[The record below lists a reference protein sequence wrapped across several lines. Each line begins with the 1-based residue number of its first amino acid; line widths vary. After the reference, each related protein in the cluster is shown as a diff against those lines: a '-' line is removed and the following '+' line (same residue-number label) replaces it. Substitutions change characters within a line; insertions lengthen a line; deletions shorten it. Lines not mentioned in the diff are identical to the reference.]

1 MSIKSIII
9 TLFVA
14 MVPVIELRG
23 ALPIGVGL
31 GLSPLVS
38 TLIAIIGNLIPI
50 PFLLLLVPKI
60 FDWLRDKKLTKK
72 FIAWLEQKAA
82 KHQTTID
89 KYGYLGLII
98 LVAIPLPGTGAW
110 TGALVA
116 SCLKMKKRQSLLAII
131 IGVII
136 AAAIVLAITYGV
148 TALL

>member
-1 MSIKSIII
+1 MLKEIII
-9 TLFVA
+9 TLLVA

-31 GLSPLVS
+31 GLSPVLATIIS
-38 TLIAIIGNLIPI
+38 IIGNLAPI

-60 FDWLRDKKLTKK
+60 FAWLRDKKLTRK
-72 FIAWLEQKAA
+72 FITWLENKAE
-82 KHQTTID
+82 KHQKTID

-116 SCLKMKKRQSLLAII
+116 SCLQLQKRKSIFAIT
-131 IGVII
+131 IGVLI
-136 AAAIVLAITYGV
+136 AAFIVFAITYGF
-148 TALL
+148 TQIL